1 MSEVFMTK
9 DTTFLFRVNT
19 ELKNKA
25 MAIAKRN
32 NVKLGSLLNAYL
44 MDTVARDMIPINIRS
59 KIRVFEKDRVS
70 IPEIKKALKEM
81 LEKNYKE
88 KVYKAWLIGSY
99 ARGEER
105 GDSDIDILVS
115 TNRDT
120 FNLCD
125 MAMIQEHLEN
135 KLGKEVD
142 VVINEG
148 LSEDFRKEVLK
159 DEICLFERR

>member
-1 MSEVFMTK
+1 MTK

-70 IPEIKKALKEM
+70 IPEIKKALNEIINKS
-81 LEKNYKE
+81 YKE
-88 KVYKAWLIGSY
+88 KVIEASLFGRY

-105 GDSDIDILVS
+105 GDSDIDILI
-115 TNRDT
+115 TTDRDK
-120 FNLCD
+120 FDLID
-125 MAMIQEHLEN
+125 LSVMQDKLEN
-135 KLGKEVD
+135 QLGKEVD
-142 VVINEG
+142 VVIKGG
-148 LSEDFRKEVLK
+148 LRPEFLKEVSK
-159 DEICLFERR
+159 DEIRIFERSR